1 MRATALLLIIAFSA
15 ASARL
20 IVPPSHFQETAN
32 QVEAVD
38 FTEFTKG
45 FLEGAFNFIDME
57 APKCAKALQNGFV
70 LGQDLF
76 KEISESIAASGFSMP
91 EIQKILT
98 RNLPKIIIRM
108 NSIRSNCDGAKDDI
122 QAIIRL
128 FEYTKDPVAFVQLII
143 AFGLNPLYYPRI
155 IGDLSS
161 IAEGVITEN
170 WHDAGFAAGD
180 LLKGLMMSAP

>member
-1 MRATALLLIIAFSA
+1 MRATVLLLIIAFSA

-20 IVPPSHFQETAN
+20 IVPASNFQETTN
-32 QVEAVD
+32 QVEVFD
-38 FTEFTKG
+38 FAEFNKG

-57 APKCAKALQNGFV
+57 APKCANALKNAFTT
-70 LGQDLF
+70 GQDIF
-76 KEISESIAASGFSMP
+76 KEISDSIAASGFDKV
-91 EIQKILT
+91 EIQKIIT

-108 NSIRSNCDGAKDDI
+108 NSIRSQCDGATDDI

-128 FEYTKDPVAFVQLII
+128 IEYAKDPAAFAQLII
-143 AFGLNPLYYPRI
+143 AFGMNPLYYPRI

>member
-20 IVPPSHFQETAN
+20 IVPTPHFQETAN

-38 FTEFTKG
+38 LTEFTKG
-45 FLEGAFNFIDME
+45 FLEGAFTFIDMD
-57 APKCAKALQNGFV
+57 APKCANAVKNGFT
-70 LGQDLF
+70 LGSDLF
-76 KEISESIAASGFSMP
+76 KEIQAAIAETGFSMP

-128 FEYTKDPVAFVQLII
+128 FEYAKDPVGFVQLII

-155 IGDLSS
+155 IGDVSS